1 MRASRA
7 SPDSPSSW
15 PWPTRMRGVWAGSR
29 FFTRSARGSVDGWRV
44 VSGEATIVAMTTPL
58 PSRWP
63 QLHEYYD
70 SWRIKSHWPRGMGTI
85 WCLPPA
91 INIWFWLNVLDPD
104 RYGPWYFSQRL
115 YDNSG
120 TTQRYEKTKWHVY
133 HQDFTVDVWSHS
145 ILRHYGW
152 EYSFQGFLY
161 DEKSRL
167 VGLGE
172 NRTRYASYP
181 YQQYPPWMEDQQVV
195 GKPSGHPY
203 MGFLLHAWPTS
214 LRDAWPA
221 VPTML
226 GDGAETG
233 STVPEFPGDSS

>member
-1 MRASRA
+1 MLLRYKYQYQYRVL
-7 SPDSPSSW
+7 
-15 PWPTRMRGVWAGSR
+15 RQRVGVLHIAEICR
-29 FFTRSARGSVDGWRV
+29 NIFFEEHKDR
-44 VSGEATIVAMTTPL
+44 MTTPL

-181 YQQYPPWMEDQQVV
+181 YQQYPPWMEYQQVV